1 MKPDPSDELDG
12 CELDFTEDAVDKET
26 AELLPLFPQG
36 AQTENPEL
44 RAAEW
49 REVLRDA

>member
-1 MKPDPSDELDG
+1 MDDDDLDACDIDFAAEAVTDE
-12 CELDFTEDAVDKET
+12 E

-36 AQTENPEL
+36 ADTPDLEA

-49 REVLRDA
+49 REVLGGDV